1 MSIKSKSVYIAVLLL
16 AALFVALISSCSSE
30 TPQLCKI
37 SISLDNDKSRSIS
50 AEIDPLTSYTIYYK
64 SIYKGSAPQA
74 YGDMSNSSSFNKLT
88 SSGILVSQGL
98 WEIQAIFKESDQGNM
113 YTPTEGELIA
123 SSGDIYINLNTQS
136 ITVSFTSNEGYVC
149 LTQYEL
155 RSVPSSITDTSISV
169 NAYKYNTETSSFDST
184 AIPLTLQE
192 SIKLES
198 GVYYAVVEVK
208 GTVSNTSKTLFTDC
222 IGFVVRS
229 GLTTKISGYC
239 NTYNNT
245 SSSGGGSFIVID
257 KPTEEEKETISDIK
271 EFAGSEFSN
280 DGTYTITGGDYTMI
294 PTETNNFNKV
304 LTDGQ
309 DISINMNGNAI
320 INSGYDSSGNNV
332 KTSFTIEEGANLT
345 IINDNEKD
353 STSAKTIGF
362 GTTASNADKEPNF
375 SINGGT
381 LTIGSTDPSVEGS
394 IDLKGG
400 PCSLNSSGIKHA
412 AIVLTTYGGTVNLL
426 SPGNGSYVNVEESTI
441 GISTA
446 FNETNKNPGNEMNI
460 NINMENASI
469 HVNGDSNDYSTG
481 IRLDGTKN
489 ASENYGGTINISIKG
504 TGDNGDSIKTSN
516 ENGSKISIEQS
527 CIYIFNYVGN
537 INLTFD
543 ENAYLLSKKGY
554 AIALVN
560 CTGTVKIENKG
571 TVLGSITYNNQGR
584 EKAGN
589 AIYLDNCS
597 NVTIYNS
604 GTLSADSSS
613 YQVYSANSNVTVT
626 KTDSNGNT
634 NGQDVEIYSTNTSL
648 YSR

>member
-1 MSIKSKSVYIAVLLL
+1 
-16 AALFVALISSCSSE
+16 
-30 TPQLCKI
+30 
-37 SISLDNDKSRSIS
+37 
-50 AEIDPLTSYTIYYK
+50 
-64 SIYKGSAPQA
+64 
-74 YGDMSNSSSFNKLT
+74 MSNSSSFNKLT

-589 AIYLDNCS
+589 AIYLDTCS